1 MKANSEQ
8 IHRPVPNLT
17 FIMHSVLLCG
27 ALVFMVTS
35 EATLEL
41 PQL

>member
-1 MKANSEQ
+1 MKVSSEQ
-8 IHRPVPNLT
+8 IHKPVTNLT

-27 ALVFMVTS
+27 ALVSMVTS

-41 PQL
+41 A